1 MILYSKGQNIMDHLA
16 GHMTMSR
23 FASPPLKLVC
33 RLHACPHI
41 SLKSPSTLVSIF
53 HAVLSMYSVWFSF
66 GSSARSKKKSRYNFA
81 NRTWQQILPRT
92 VRIVYHVP
100 TWFRLGLKVNSSG
113 IGESHARIT
122 LHHLSASSDNDNRV
136 KIGERSPKPIG
147 KRTQIQKN
155 ENRQFIV
162 DNRCKPNDLSLRLL
176 KICFG
181 SGKNIKVW

>member
-66 GSSARSKKKSRYNFA
+66 GSSARSKKKKSRYNFA
-81 NRTWQQILPRT
+81 NRTWQQILPGAAPSTTCRPDSVSDWKALQPKSDGARWT
-92 VRIVYHVP
+92 RNCHVAAAKPLTDLMKKTNQSLADFIIFASAPITDRATP
-100 TWFRLGLKVNSSG
+100 T
-113 IGESHARIT
+113 
-122 LHHLSASSDNDNRV
+122 D
-136 KIGERSPKPIG
+136 
-147 KRTQIQKN
+147 
-155 ENRQFIV
+155 
-162 DNRCKPNDLSLRLL
+162 
-176 KICFG
+176 
-181 SGKNIKVW
+181 

>member
-100 TWFRLGLKVNSSG
+100 T
-113 IGESHARIT
+113 
-122 LHHLSASSDNDNRV
+122 
-136 KIGERSPKPIG
+136 
-147 KRTQIQKN
+147 
-155 ENRQFIV
+155 
-162 DNRCKPNDLSLRLL
+162 
-176 KICFG
+176 
-181 SGKNIKVW
+181 

>member
-66 GSSARSKKKSRYNFA
+66 GSSARSKKKNHGIILLIERGSRF
-81 NRTWQQILPRT
+81 
-92 VRIVYHVP
+92 
-100 TWFRLGLKVNSSG
+100 FR
-113 IGESHARIT
+113 APY
-122 LHHLSASSDNDNRV
+122 ASSTTCRPDSVSHWKSTQAESANPTQGLHYTIYQRAPITIIGWKSVKDRQNRSVKGPKFKKTKIDNLSSIINAIRMIYRFAYWKYV
-136 KIGERSPKPIG
+136 LAVGKI
-147 KRTQIQKN
+147 
-155 ENRQFIV
+155 
-162 DNRCKPNDLSLRLL
+162 
-176 KICFG
+176 
-181 SGKNIKVW
+181 